1 MHTQDSSH
9 SSLRT
14 INQQKILSEIV
25 LAGAITRTELTNRT
39 GLTNASVSRITKSLI
54 DSGLIIESDQPIE
67 ITGPGRRFVNLT
79 VNPKGGYVLGI
90 KINALRQSIV
100 VLDLAKNELGSK
112 ELNLKSLIDPDLV
125 LRKIANQAQKL
136 IRHLKLDT
144 NRILGIGVAITG
156 AVNSEQ
162 GLLIEAPTLG
172 WKKVQ
177 ISAKLNQLL
186 GFEVHIE
193 NLPNAI
199 NLCEH
204 RFGIT
209 SEYQNVVAI
218 NAALGIGSSLILDNQ
233 LIRGS
238 TNSAGLLGQLSF
250 TDSGHYQDKTVDDL
264 TAGWRVLSELGHP
277 DLLQNEHRKSAKKL
291 TKILATQD
299 DSDRHTNIALQKAG
313 KSLGRVLELYIAMVN
328 PDAILIS
335 GPLAKSKHYL
345 DGITKR
351 LPNNSA
357 DILTSRIFG
366 STAASWLA
374 INEFLI
380 QRPIDLNKFTLQEAA

>member
-1 MHTQDSSH
+1 MNTPDSSH
-9 SSLRT
+9 SSLRI
-14 INQQKILSEIV
+14 INQQKILAEVV
-25 LAGAITRTELTNRT
+25 LSGAITRTELTNRT

-54 DSGLIIESDQPIE
+54 DAKLINESSEPVAIS
-67 ITGPGRRFVNLT
+67 GPGRRFVNLT
-79 VNPKGGYVLGI
+79 VNPNGGYILGI

-100 VLDLAKNELGSK
+100 VLDLAKK
-112 ELNLKSLIDPDLV
+112 ELANKELKLKSLADPDIV
-125 LRKIANQAQKL
+125 LSKIADHAQKL
-136 IRHLKLDT
+136 IKKLKLDT
-144 NRILGIGVAITG
+144 NRILGIGVATTG

-172 WKKVQ
+172 WKHVE
-177 ISAKLNQLL
+177 IAHKLNQLL
-186 GFEVHIE
+186 NLPVHVE

-264 TAGWRVLSELGHP
+264 TAGWRVLSELGHK
-277 DLLQNEHRKSAKKL
+277 DYSQSQHRKSAQKL
-291 TKILATQD
+291 TEILAD
-299 DSDRHTNIALQKAG
+299 RNDSDKNIKTALKKAG
-313 KSLGRVLELYIAMVN
+313 KSLGRVIELYIAMTN

-335 GPLAKSKHYL
+335 GPLANNNDYL
-345 DGITKR
+345 DGIHQR
-351 LPNNSA
+351 LSRNPIK
-357 DILTSRIFG
+357 ILTSEISG
-366 STAASWLA
+366 STAAGWLA

-380 QRPIDLNKFTLQEAA
+380 KRHIDLNKFNLEEAA